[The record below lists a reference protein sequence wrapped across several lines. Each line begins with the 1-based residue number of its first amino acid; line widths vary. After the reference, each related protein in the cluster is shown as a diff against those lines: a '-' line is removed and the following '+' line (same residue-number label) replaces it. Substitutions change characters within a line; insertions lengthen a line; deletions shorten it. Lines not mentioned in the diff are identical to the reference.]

1 MSEREV
7 EDVENIFTMG
17 AGTLLIGCAIF
28 NFVLYHNIFRVTYF
42 GSVGKSII
50 NELIWCFIFACV
62 EVAILIKAGQ
72 FIIKIAGIVI
82 VGGVLIVGVYR
93 AFKGGKEFIGLFK
106 KNDQKNADDSILE
119 TGIENAISGSEG
131 DASTIENK
139 KMTDK
144 KEKGTLKKVWGL
156 IPGVVVAGLLIMAVT
171 GKFDNFF
178 HEISNGAYGKA
189 DNHKVTAVNANTD
202 NELLQEIEQENTY
215 TEGIENGGFDASAYK
230 LYENVLTHALD
241 MYGTGNKYTVCDIDA
256 DGMIE
261 LIVSHGSSDAD
272 WINDVY
278 TIDGEEVIHIGWFN
292 NYSNLYYSDM
302 SVTND
307 GEGIISV
314 TGRQGIESID
324 QIKKVG
330 NQITVENVVHR
341 EVEDDLYYGNEMFIY
356 SLPIE
361 DMTLLLDTF
370 IESQGW

>member
-1 MSEREV
+1 
-7 EDVENIFTMG
+7 
-17 AGTLLIGCAIF
+17 
-28 NFVLYHNIFRVTYF
+28 
-42 GSVGKSII
+42 
-50 NELIWCFIFACV
+50 
-62 EVAILIKAGQ
+62 
-72 FIIKIAGIVI
+72 
-82 VGGVLIVGVYR
+82 
-93 AFKGGKEFIGLFK
+93 
-106 KNDQKNADDSILE
+106 
-119 TGIENAISGSEG
+119 
-131 DASTIENK
+131 
-139 KMTDK
+139 
-144 KEKGTLKKVWGL
+144 
-156 IPGVVVAGLLIMAVT
+156 
-171 GKFDNFF
+171 
-178 HEISNGAYGKA
+178 
-189 DNHKVTAVNANTD
+189 
-202 NELLQEIEQENTY
+202 
-215 TEGIENGGFDASAYK
+215 
-230 LYENVLTHALD
+230 
-241 MYGTGNKYTVCDIDA
+241 MYGTGNEYTVCDIDA